1 MKHATRTPAF
11 ASVALLL
18 AATLTACS
26 NAPRT
31 PDWQIEAKGAL
42 DRTIAAYL
50 TGNTRV
56 EQAEAARARQQ
67 LASTGRADWMAA
79 AELRQCAARVA
90 SLVWESCAGFDT
102 LRQDATPAQRAYAD
116 YLRGQVSAAAIALLP
131 PSQRAAAAR
140 TDADGS
146 ALQGMEDPLS
156 LLVAA
161 GVLLQTGKANPA
173 IIEQAVNAASEQG
186 WRRPLLAWLGVQLQR
201 ARQAGQTVEADRIS
215 RRIALVQG
223 SGAH

>member
-1 MKHATRTPAF
+1 MKTRPLTL
-11 ASVALLL
+11 ASLILALLL
-18 AATLTACS
+18 AAALTACS
-26 NAPRT
+26 SAPRT

-56 EQAEAARARQQ
+56 EQAEMAHTRQQ
-67 LASTGRADWMAA
+67 LASTGRADLAAA
-79 AELRQCAARVA
+79 AELRYCAARVA
-90 SLVWESCAGFDT
+90 SLVWEACAGFDT

-116 YLRGQVSAAAIALLP
+116 YLQGQMSAATVALP
-131 PSQRAAAAR
+131 PPPQRAAATR

-146 ALQGMEDPLS
+146 ALQNMEDPLS

-173 IIEQAVNAASEQG
+173 IIEQAVAAASAQG

-201 ARQAGQTVEADRIS
+201 AKQAGQTEEAERIS

-223 SGAH
+223 S

>member
-1 MKHATRTPAF
+1 MKNPPRSL
-11 ASVALLL
+11 ASTALALLL
-18 AATLTACS
+18 VVSLAACS

-42 DRTIAAYL
+42 DRAIAAYL

-56 EQAEAARARQQ
+56 EQAEATRARQQ
-67 LASTGRADWMAA
+67 LASTGRADLLAA

-90 SLVWESCAGFDT
+90 SLVWEACAGFDT
-102 LRQDATPAQRAYAD
+102 LRQDATPAQHAYAD
-116 YLRGQVSAAAIALLP
+116 YLRGQVSAASVALLP
-131 PSQRAAAAR
+131 LPQRAAATR

-161 GVLLQTGKANPA
+161 GMLLQSGKANPV
-173 IIEQAVNAASEQG
+173 IIEQAVATASAQG

-201 ARQAGQTVEADRIS
+201 ARQAGQTFDAERIS
-215 RRIALVQG
+215 RRIELVQG
-223 SGAH
+223 PVTR

>member
-1 MKHATRTPAF
+1 MKPPPRPLA
-11 ASVALLL
+11 ASALPLLL
-18 AATLTACS
+18 ALALTACS

-50 TGNTRV
+50 TGDTRV
-56 EQAEAARARQQ
+56 EQAEATRARQQ
-67 LASTGRADWMAA
+67 LASTGRSDLMAA

-90 SLVWESCAGFDT
+90 SLVWEPCAGFEA
-102 LRQDATPAQRAYAD
+102 LRQDATPAQHAYCD
-116 YLRGQVSAAAIALLP
+116 YLRGQVDAASLALLP
-131 PSQRAAAAR
+131 PPQRTAATR
-140 TDADGS
+140 THTDGS
-146 ALQGMEDPLS
+146 ALQGLEDPLS

-173 IIEQAVNAASEQG
+173 IIEQAITVASNQG

-201 ARQAGQTVEADRIS
+201 ARQAGQTVEAERIS

-223 SGAH
+223 SGTH

>member
-1 MKHATRTPAF
+1 MKTPPRTLAAPAL
-11 ASVALLL
+11 ALLL

-50 TGNTRV
+50 TGNARV
-56 EQAEAARARQQ
+56 EQAEMAHTRQQ
-67 LASTGRADWMAA
+67 LASTGRADLAAA
-79 AELRQCAARVA
+79 AELRYCAARVA
-90 SLVWESCAGFDT
+90 SLVWEACAGFDA

-116 YLRGQVSAAAIALLP
+116 YLRGQMSAATIALLLP
-131 PSQRAAAAR
+131 PQRAAATR
-140 TDADGS
+140 TDTDGS
-146 ALQGMEDPLS
+146 ALQNMEDPLS

-173 IIEQAVNAASEQG
+173 VIEQAVAAASAQG

-201 ARQAGQTVEADRIS
+201 ARQAGQTEEAERIS
-215 RRIALVQG
+215 RRIELVQG
-223 SGAH
+223 R

>member
-1 MKHATRTPAF
+1 MKHTLRTLDCAAP
-11 ASVALLL
+11 ALLL
-18 AATLTACS
+18 AVSLAACS
-26 NAPRT
+26 SAPRT

-42 DRTIAAYL
+42 DRAVAASL

-56 EQAEAARARQQ
+56 EQAEMAHARHQ
-67 LASTGRADWMAA
+67 LARTGRADLLAS

-90 SLVWESCAGFDT
+90 SLVWEPCNGFEA

-116 YLRGQVSAAAIALLP
+116 YLSGQANAASIALLP
-131 PSQRAAAAR
+131 PAQRTAATRAD
-140 TDADGS
+140 TDGS

-173 IIEQAVNAASEQG
+173 IIEQAVVSASDQG

-201 ARQAGQTVEADRIS
+201 AQQAGQTGEAQRIS
-215 RRIALVQG
+215 RRIERVQG
-223 SGAH
+223 SVAH

>member
-1 MKHATRTPAF
+1 MKHPPRTLTAPAL
-11 ASVALLL
+11 ALLL
-18 AATLTACS
+18 AAAQTACS

-56 EQAEAARARQQ
+56 EQAEMARTRQQ
-67 LASTGRADWMAA
+67 LASTGRADLAAA
-79 AELRQCAARVA
+79 AELRYCAARVA
-90 SLVWESCAGFDT
+90 SLVWEACAGFDT

-116 YLRGQVSAAAIALLP
+116 YLQGQMSAATVALP
-131 PSQRAAAAR
+131 PPPQRAAATR

-146 ALQGMEDPLS
+146 ALQNMEDPLS

-173 IIEQAVNAASEQG
+173 IIEQAVAAASAQG

-201 ARQAGQTVEADRIS
+201 AKQAGQTEEAERIS

-223 SGAH
+223 S